1 MRCRDP
7 ANAPD
12 QGADME
18 VFIQLLDEMD
28 DLAVGFAH
36 WLGTW
41 PRTFVIGGLVS
52 YCAGLLY
59 LWFA

>member
-1 MRCRDP
+1 
-7 ANAPD
+7 
-12 QGADME
+12 ME
-18 VFIQLLDEMD
+18 VLIQLLDEMD

-41 PRTFVIGGLVS
+41 PRTIVIGGLVF